1 MLFTMSAQPPCIK
14 NMDTYR
20 RLRKREW
27 VPGSCALSLCLSAPR
42 MSLNVQNCPNMSAQ
56 LRSFQEMPRC
66 VRMRTK
72 RDVFKVGALVA
83 VAYCTVHHDH
93 LSFPERRKSL
103 LAAHVQRTALF
114 LDNVR
119 YNMST
124 CGLTTV

>member
-56 LRSFQEMPRC
+56 LRSNLDISRNAEMCPHA
-66 VRMRTK
+66 
-72 RDVFKVGALVA
+72 D
-83 VAYCTVHHDH
+83 
-93 LSFPERRKSL
+93 
-103 LAAHVQRTALF
+103 
-114 LDNVR
+114 
-119 YNMST
+119 
-124 CGLTTV
+124 